1 MRRVLTYGA
10 GFAVGA
16 AVIGGALAYVLA
28 ANDGGSGTDP
38 VTRSARVANPTPTT
52 TAAAP
57 AAPAPQR
64 KRKRGPWPR
73 RVGRDYQMFSAAGDR
88 ALERVM
94 RHAARM
100 LKAGRSREAVMR
112 QVRVEFA
119 RVAKAYDDAL
129 DTAVCDT
136 FGNELDRW
144 LVAAGYERTEACD
157 EFQF

>member
-10 GFAVGA
+10 GFA
-16 AVIGGALAYVLA
+16 AVAVAGGLLALGLA
-28 ANDGGSGTDP
+28 ATGGNGSRTDP
-38 VTRSARVANPTPTT
+38 TTSSAATT
-52 TAAAP
+52 TAAVAP
-57 AAPAPQR
+57 AAPAR
-64 KRKRGPWPR
+64 KAKRKRPRWPR
-73 RVGRDYQMFSAAGDR
+73 HVKRDYEMFSAAGDR

-94 RHAARM
+94 RHAAKM

-112 QVRVEFA
+112 KVRAEFA
-119 RVAKAYDDAL
+119 RVAKSYDEAL

-144 LVAAGYERTEACD
+144 LAAAGYERTEACD